1 MKFFFVRRV
10 EAPSSLPQ
18 LKASSKLD
26 HYHSTIKQLTFN
38 ISAGQAHI
46 TTQQSGVLNSV
57 GCPPRCEK
65 STAKIEFGNPPP
77 ERAGRV
83 GEGQTRLRAHPTP
96 PNSPSESIS
105 IHLSSYTPELLFP
118 KPTILCL
125 LPQIEQPEYRC
136 PARFKALAGIYDP
149 CPTTAI
155 ATAVAHSHLNLFS
168 TSNYIHDHDISTTRS
183 KFDLAYD
190 LLSVHGYDGLEPR
203 ESFLRQ
209 HDLQRQTRSQCER
222 VHRQPE
228 RDSHGAGPAKLES
241 RFFPRG

>member
-1 MKFFFVRRV
+1 VKLFFVRRV

-96 PNSPSESIS
+96 PNSPSESFS

-118 KPTILCL
+118 QPTILCL
-125 LPQIEQPEYRC
+125 LPQIEQHRWPCSVQSFGRNLRPLPDDCYC
-136 PARFKALAGIYDP
+136 YCGGTLALEL
-149 CPTTAI
+149 
-155 ATAVAHSHLNLFS
+155 VLNLELHS
-168 TSNYIHDHDISTTRS
+168 RSRYLDYKIKVRSRIRSLKRTR
-183 KFDLAYD
+183 
-190 LLSVHGYDGLEPR
+190 
-203 ESFLRQ
+203 LR
-209 HDLQRQTRSQCER
+209 R
-222 VHRQPE
+222 P
-228 RDSHGAGPAKLES
+228 
-241 RFFPRG
+241 